1 MKIRERS
8 DEAIPKARRN
18 GSREAIVAAAERLFL
33 ERKFGAQH
41 GRPSE
46 VALASLGF
54 FNFVL
59 AFQSQQVDL
68 PLHLQHRSIFPG

>member
-33 ERKFGAQH
+33 EGKFGAVSMDDLVRLH
-41 GRPSE
+41 WLRWAFLISC
-46 VALASLGF
+46 LL
-54 FNFVL
+54 FN
-59 AFQSQQVDL
+59 QSK
-68 PLHLQHRSIFPG
+68 